1 MYNQLELKN
10 NFNQIKGLRENVDNL
25 LDGLT
30 ERVETLTNIYN
41 DMLTR
46 NLSQTKNDLDSFHF
60 QTKLINIELSNS
72 KNMSNIIQ
80 NRMYCDYYKLF
91 KNVLKFLTEN
101 TKNKNTVAI
110 YENKSYPIY
119 KDLDILIPY
128 DFDIIIELY
137 NDILLMLEVLND
149 DLQNRENILKQQKIK
164 RDTGLNIDNLINTYS
179 FNNNNLRNRLD
190 LFIQY
195 LKIYNSFHSKYL
207 TGFAIKTKL
216 FYGQVNRDINIE
228 ESKNNVSPKIA
239 KQSSDK
245 GIVKFDEIIIQK
257 DEEEDMKKMIYSN
270 DKRRQTIIQKELDSM
285 MSGLSHEEETEESEN
300 FENKNDL
307 PNLSEISD
315 NQESI
320 KNLIKI
326 QKKIREKNET
336 KKKVELKINKFKN
349 NNNEEVTIKENN
361 NDYII
366 EDNNNIIER
375 ENKEM
380 NKHSKYSDYELEY
393 NFIDLK
399 NSCNI
404 I

>member
-46 NLSQTKNDLDSFHF
+46 NLSQTTNDLDSFHF

-119 KDLDILIPY
+119 KDLDITIPY

-285 MSGLSHEEETEESEN
+285 MSGLSHEEETDEAEK

-320 KNLIKI
+320 KNLIKL
-326 QKKIREKNET
+326 QKKIREKNEI
-336 KKKVELKINKFKN
+336 KKNVELKINKFKT
-349 NNNEEVTIKENN
+349 NNNEDLVINK
-361 NDYII
+361 NDDLYNIQ
-366 EDNNNIIER
+366 DKNNIINS
-375 ENKEM
+375 ENDEID
-380 NKHSKYSDYELEY
+380 KHSKYSDYELEY

>member
-25 LDGLT
+25 LHGLT

-46 NLSQTKNDLDSFHF
+46 NLSQTTNDLDSFHF

-119 KDLDILIPY
+119 KDLDITIPY

-285 MSGLSHEEETEESEN
+285 MSGLSHEEETDDA
-300 FENKNDL
+300 ENKNDL

-320 KNLIKI
+320 KNLIKL
-326 QKKIREKNET
+326 QKKIREKNEI
-336 KKKVELKINKFKN
+336 KKNVELKINKFKS
-349 NNNEEVTIKENN
+349 NNNEHLIINENN
-361 NDYII
+361 NEYNI
-366 EDNNNIIER
+366 EDNNNIIDNISNETD
-375 ENKEM
+375 
-380 NKHSKYSDYELEY
+380 KHCKYSDYELEY

>member
-46 NLSQTKNDLDSFHF
+46 NLSQTTNDLDSFHF

-119 KDLDILIPY
+119 KDLDITIPY

-285 MSGLSHEEETEESEN
+285 MSGLSHEEETDEAEK

-320 KNLIKI
+320 KNLIKL
-326 QKKIREKNET
+326 QKKIRKKNEI
-336 KKKVELKINKFKN
+336 KKNVELKINKFKS
-349 NNNEEVTIKENN
+349 NNNEDVVINK
-361 NDYII
+361 NDDHYNIQ
-366 EDNNNIIER
+366 DNNNIINNISNETD
-375 ENKEM
+375 
-380 NKHSKYSDYELEY
+380 KHFKYSDYELEY

>member
-46 NLSQTKNDLDSFHF
+46 NLSQTTNDLDSFHF

-119 KDLDILIPY
+119 KDLDITIPY
-128 DFDIIIELY
+128 EFDIIVELY
-137 NDILLMLEVLND
+137 NDVLLMLEVLND

-257 DEEEDMKKMIYSN
+257 HEEEDMKKMIYSN

-285 MSGLSHEEETEESEN
+285 MSGLSHGEKDATEN

-320 KNLIKI
+320 KNLIKL
-326 QKKIREKNET
+326 QKKIREKNEI
-336 KKKVELKINKFKN
+336 KKNVELKINKFKSN
-349 NNNEEVTIKENN
+349 NNQDIVLNEIK
-361 NDYII
+361 NDYDIKDI
-366 EDNNNIIER
+366 NNILDGDK
-375 ENKEM
+375 NEM
-380 NKHSKYSDYELEY
+380 NKHSKYLDYELEY
-393 NFIDLK
+393 NFIYLK